1 MTQESSDKRRLAER
15 IAPWGTVIALVVLIA
30 VFGIAK
36 PSEFISWG
44 NFQTILA
51 AGAGLGIV
59 AVGLTLVLI
68 SGDFDLSVGA
78 VATATGFAAALL
90 CQHGWSIVP
99 ALLVAVLFGAFLGLI
114 NGFVTVVLNVSSF
127 IATLAMLTVATGLAT
142 WWSKGESIP
151 VGDQTFLDLST
162 AKVIGIPLPAVIAL
176 VIYAALWVVLE
187 RTRPGRMLYAA
198 GANPEAARLAGI
210 RVGLT
215 RVVAFSVCS
224 LLAAIAGVLLAS
236 RLSAAYHGAGTPY
249 LLDAFAAAF
258 VGAVTLRLGP
268 FHIAGTAV
276 GIALL
281 TVLTNGLDVLG
292 APSYVAQLI
301 SGCFLIA
308 AVAMAGVRARRNTAG
323 GAALAG
329 STG

>member
-1 MTQESSDKRRLAER
+1 MTQTTSKSARLSER
-15 IAPWGTVIALVVLIA
+15 LAPWGTVAALVALIL

-59 AVGLTLVLI
+59 AAGLTLVLI

-78 VATATGFAAALL
+78 VATATGFVAALL
-90 CQHGWSIVP
+90 CQHGWPVGA
-99 ALLVAVLFGAFLGLI
+99 ALLAAVLFGALLGLI

-127 IATLAMLTVATGLAT
+127 IATLAMLTIATGLAT
-142 WWSKGESIP
+142 WWSKGESVP
-151 VGDQTFLDLST
+151 VGSQTFLDLSAT
-162 AKVIGIPLPAVIAL
+162 KVIGIPLPAVIAF
-176 VIYAALWVVLE
+176 VIYAAIWVVLE

-215 RVVAFSVCS
+215 R
-224 LLAAIAGVLLAS
+224 
-236 RLSAAYHGAGTPY
+236 LSAAYHGAGTPY

-258 VGAVTLRLGP
+258 LGAVTLRLGQ
-268 FHIAGTAV
+268 FHILGTAV

-292 APSYVAQLI
+292 APSYVAQLM

-308 AVAMAGVRARRNTAG
+308 AVAMAGVRARRTTAG

-329 STG
+329 TTG

>member
-1 MTQESSDKRRLAER
+1 MTQATSGSARLGER
-15 IAPWGTVIALVVLIA
+15 LAPWGTVAALVFLVLI
-30 VFGIAK
+30 FGIAK
-36 PSEFISWG
+36 PAEFLSWG

-59 AVGLTLVLI
+59 AAGLTLVLV

-90 CQHGWSIVP
+90 CQHGWPVGAALP
-99 ALLVAVLFGAFLGLI
+99 AAILFGAMLGAV

-142 WWSKGESIP
+142 WWSRGESIP
-151 VGDQTFLDLST
+151 VADQTFLGLSST
-162 AKVIGIPLPAVIAL
+162 KVIGIPLPAVIAF
-176 VIYAALWVVLE
+176 VIYAAIWVVLE

-210 RVGLT
+210 RVGTT

-224 LLAAIAGVLLAS
+224 LLAGVAGLLLAS

-258 VGAVTLRLGP
+258 LGAVTLRLGQ
-268 FHIAGTAV
+268 FHILGTAV

-308 AVAMAGVRARRNTAG
+308 AVAMAGVRARRSTAG

-329 STG
+329 TTG